1 MKNYFST
8 FLIAVLVL
16 FLNACNSKNKQS
28 KDTAS
33 PTPVVS
39 YFGQKTPGMTPEI
52 FAPDVVSVTGR
63 YEYALSFSPTMDE
76 LYFSGN
82 KEDENQTVYFSKLK
96 DQKWTQPKKANFT
109 KGKKKNEFEAFVS
122 PNNKRIYF
130 STYDSI
136 FHDENIW
143 YVDRLKDS
151 WSEAKKLNSP
161 MNNDIVFYAN
171 AANNGDIFYT
181 SISKLKMYY
190 APNKN
195 GTFPEVHEVE
205 IEHGAHGFITPD
217 QDFLLVDAKK
227 DNDKTKDRDI
237 HVCFKKK
244 NGEWTKPIN
253 LGSTVN
259 SDFTETCPSITPDG
273 KYLFFSRYNEE
284 NRVSNIYWVSAAV
297 IANVKPAD
305 LNE

>member
-16 FLNACNSKNKQS
+16 LLNACNSKKKQS
-28 KDTAS
+28 KNTNS
-33 PTPVVS
+33 PTPEVS
-39 YFGQKTPGMTPEI
+39 YFGQKPPGMTPEI
-52 FAPDVVSVTGR
+52 FAPEIVSVTGR

-82 KEDENQTVYFSKLK
+82 KKDENQTVYFSKLK
-96 DQKWTQPKKANFT
+96 DKKWSQPKKANFT
-109 KGKKKNEFEAFVS
+109 KGQKKNEFEAFVS
-122 PNNKRIYF
+122 PDNKRIYF

-151 WSEAKKLNSP
+151 WSEAKKLDSP
-161 MNNDIVFYAN
+161 MNDDIVFYAN

-195 GTFPEVHEVE
+195 GAFPEVHEIK
-205 IEHGAHGFITPD
+205 IEHGGHGYISPN

-237 HVCFKKK
+237 HVYFKKK

-259 SDFTETCPSITPDG
+259 SDFTETCPSLSPDG

-284 NRVSNIYWVSAAV
+284 NRVSNIYWVSADV
-297 IANVKPAD
+297 IDKVKPTD